1 MSLAEFFLC
10 SIQFLVEFSVV
21 LYPMCVFSSQFIAS
35 KILSMLLAFFRGV
48 YLTQVCQGRT
58 KSETRAGRWGY
69 SYTQQVSIQGT
80 SGCLTGNFVVEFK
93 HQTRR
98 LYILESDELATLCVL
113 PTSTHLSP
121 MSSAQ
126 LVRSPTVNETPT
138 QGTHASLHRNMDGQ
152 IHPTQRVAH
161 SHKQSSSSRKERR
174 MVGWL
179 IYQH

>member
-58 KSETRAGRWGY
+58 KSETGAGRRGY

-126 LVRSPTVNETPT
+126 LVRSPTVNETPKAR
-138 QGTHASLHRNMDGQ
+138 THLCTETWTDKYIRPN
-152 IHPTQRVAH
+152 V
-161 SHKQSSSSRKERR
+161 
-174 MVGWL
+174 
-179 IYQH
+179 